1 MTRTH
6 EKLVELYISWRKYSF
21 PEWARSKQ
29 FEISGLTSQDPATR
43 KKLSVE
49 GRDLIK
55 ELSAASKSA
64 TNNVDID
71 LRLCIDDAKL
81 ACDQLESDDMS
92 IREIIDLIAPD
103 PDEKPWIENERWLLA
118 SKILPRSLARAQAS
132 GPWVKEAFLLIA
144 EELDEH
150 INSRDKMRSMAAK
163 SARDACI
170 HMANAVG
177 YRPIAKQK
185 GAIPKGT
192 WTLAQN
198 LVKRDK
204 QALDNALANVLPN
217 VLPDV
222 AIQRINE
229 SIDDRGRLLGLAE
242 TWSNT
247 LREAVENSGWAIIP
261 KHEPASILIMP
272 KSRSY
277 TQASI
282 KNISKTGATV
292 FLATPNNS
300 ISLPLTI
307 AHETYPG
314 HLLQKVYQL
323 NAQSEAMRLFGSSTS
338 SEGWAHYAES
348 KINELGLPNSSM
360 INVGL
365 AHRSLLRS
373 VRLLT
378 RTGIVE
384 EKLKPETVLKIFKDI
399 AMLPHDIAVVETKRV
414 QWDHK
419 TIDYALGK
427 LALENMQKEFVDRG
441 MGDEIAFRM
450 KILPILS
457 APLDLIAKK
466 LGLRI
471 PNI

>member
-1 MTRTH
+1 MTRTP
-6 EKLVELYISWRKYSF
+6 EKLVELYIAWRKYSF

-29 FEISGLTSQDPATR
+29 FDISGLTSQDPATR
-43 KKLSVE
+43 KKLSIE
-49 GRDLIK
+49 GRELIK
-55 ELSAASKSA
+55 ELSAASKNT
-64 TNNVDID
+64 TNDVDVD
-71 LRLCIDDAKL
+71 LRLCIDDAKI
-81 ACDQLESDDMS
+81 ACDQLESDDMG

-103 PDEKPWIENERWLLA
+103 PDEKPWIENERWSIA
-118 SKILPRSLARAQAS
+118 AKTLPRSLARAQAS
-132 GPWVKEAFLLIA
+132 GPWVKEVFLHIA

-150 INSRDKMRSMAAK
+150 INTRDKTRSNAAK

-177 YRPIAKQK
+177 YRPTTKQK
-185 GAIPKGT
+185 GNIPKGT
-192 WTLAQN
+192 WALAQN

-204 QALDNALANVLPN
+204 QALDNALSNVLPS
-217 VLPDV
+217 VLPEV
-222 AIQRINE
+222 AFQRINE
-229 SIDDRGRLLGLAE
+229 NIEDRGRLLGLAE

-247 LREAVENSGWAIIP
+247 LREAVENSGWALVP
-261 KHEPASILIMP
+261 KHEPASVLIMP

-282 KNISKTGATV
+282 KNVSKTGATV
-292 FLATPNNS
+292 FLAMPNNNVT
-300 ISLPLTI
+300 LPLTI

-314 HLLQKVYQL
+314 HLLQKIYQL

-360 INVGL
+360 FNVGL

-373 VRLLT
+373 VRLLA

-384 EKLKPETVLKIFKDI
+384 RRLEPETVLRLFKDI
-399 AMLPHDIAVVETKRV
+399 ALLPHDIAIVEAKRV

-427 LALENMQKEFVDRG
+427 LAIENMQKEFVDRG
-441 MGDEIAFRM
+441 MGDEITFRM

-457 APLDLIAKK
+457 APLDLIAKR

-471 PNI
+471 PNV